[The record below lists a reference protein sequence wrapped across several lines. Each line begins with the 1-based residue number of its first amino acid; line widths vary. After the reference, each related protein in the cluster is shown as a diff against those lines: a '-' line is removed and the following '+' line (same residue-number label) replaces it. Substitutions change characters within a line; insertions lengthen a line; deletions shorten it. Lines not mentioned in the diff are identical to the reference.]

1 MRTSPAVSHLPLP
14 AIARYQMPRTEHELP
29 KEMGLY
35 ERLAPHTP
43 QYNAIMKQKR
53 QCVRTQ
59 VPVVPTSI
67 PH

>member
-1 MRTSPAVSHLPLP
+1 
-14 AIARYQMPRTEHELP
+14 MPRTEHELP